1 MYICETQR
9 HRERGRER
17 ERERV
22 RVRVRVREMQREREI
37 EREIE
42 RESVCVCLWCVWV
55 WVCTPKAPP
64 QDSQP
69 QFSKSTWFCTLDNNG
84 LGGVCD
90 LGIRVSGVFV
100 GFPKA

>member
-1 MYICETQR
+1 MR
-9 HRERGRER
+9 HRDTERER
-17 ERERV
+17 ERERE
-22 RVRVRVREMQREREI
+22 REGERERESESERDAEREREI
-37 EREIE
+37 ERE
-42 RESVCVCLWCVWV
+42 RVCVCVCLWCVWV

-90 LGIRVSGVFV
+90 LGIGVSGVFV